1 MIKMSLL
8 STRKWL
14 EQFMYEIPKLLLTII
29 CFCMSFSCI
38 GQDAVYSQFYM
49 SPTLLNPA
57 FAGNTNGPFVAVN
70 YRNQW
75 PSINNAYS
83 TYSVAYD
90 QQWQE
95 NTGLGVNV
103 IADDAGNGAIK
114 TTKLAGVYSYRVRLM
129 ADTYIKGAIEA
140 GYGQTSLD
148 WQQLIFYDSLDPE
161 FGSESPGGISI
172 PTGEI
177 PRSNLSKGFFDLG
190 TGLLLYNPLWY
201 AGFSLKHVNS
211 PTIDFIGDD
220 TGPAGQLP
228 TRLTLHGGLQISLD
242 GGNIGQNAT
251 FLSPNVLVSKQAD
264 FWQVTAGTL
273 VNIDRIFGGLWY
285 RQGGRNSDAV
295 IASIGVKSGVFKI
308 GYSYD
313 YTISELTIGSGGSHE
328 IGITLLF
335 DNLAAKAYPYSDC
348 LNMFR

>member
-1 MIKMSLL
+1 MFQRLFDLIMCKMPRILFLMLCLCWAVL
-8 STRKWL
+8 S
-14 EQFMYEIPKLLLTII
+14 
-29 CFCMSFSCI
+29 I
-38 GQDAVYSQFYM
+38 GQDAIYSQFYM

-57 FAGNTNGPFVAVN
+57 FAGNTQGPFVAVN

-75 PSINNAYS
+75 PSISNAYS

-103 IADDAGNGAIK
+103 TADDAGDGAIK
-114 TTKLAGVYSYRVRLM
+114 TTKLSGIYSYRVRLRE
-129 ADTYIKGAIEA
+129 DTYIKGAVEA
-140 GYGQTSLD
+140 GYGQTALN
-148 WQQLIFYDSLDPE
+148 WEQFIFFDSLDPE
-161 FGSESPGGISI
+161 FGSESPGGVSI
-172 PTGEI
+172 PSGEI
-177 PRSNLSKGFFDLG
+177 PRSNLSKGFFDIG
-190 TGLLLYNPLWY
+190 SGLLIYNPLWY
-201 AGFSLKHVNS
+201 AGFSYKHINS
-211 PTIDFIGDD
+211 PTIDFVQDD
-220 TGPAGQLP
+220 TGPSGQLP
-228 TRLTLHGGLQISLD
+228 SRLTLHGGMQISLD
-242 GGNIGQNAT
+242 GGNIGENST

-264 FWQVTAGTL
+264 FWQVTGGAL
-273 VNIDRIFGGLWY
+273 LNIDRIFGGLWY

-335 DNLAAKAYPYSDC
+335 DNLEAKRYRYSDC